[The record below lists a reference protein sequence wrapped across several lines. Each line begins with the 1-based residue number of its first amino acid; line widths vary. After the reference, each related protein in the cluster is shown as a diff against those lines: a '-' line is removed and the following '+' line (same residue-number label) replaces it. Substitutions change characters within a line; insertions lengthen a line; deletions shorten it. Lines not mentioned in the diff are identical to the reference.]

1 MTTATT
7 VPPRLTA
14 YRRELDLSP
23 DAFGVLRRSD
33 DTAHDPDALRA
44 RMADDGYLFLPGC
57 LQREQVI
64 DARRVIVGRL
74 AEAGL
79 LEPGTDPMEAI
90 AAKGVGR
97 YFMPQL
103 AHDNAPLRAVLY
115 GGPMMDIF
123 GRLFGGPVR
132 HFDYTWMRSVT
143 PGGGT
148 APHCDIVY
156 MGRGTHDLYT
166 AWTPLGDIPI
176 SIGGLIVLENSHKQ
190 TERLRDYLRQDVDSY
205 CANGPNAEKVQTGQM
220 HWEHW
225 DGSGD
230 DWDGSLS
237 HDPVALR
244 EHLGGAG

>member
-79 LEPGTDPMEAI
+79 LEPGTESMEAI

-103 AHDNAPLRAVLY
+103 AHDNAPLRAV
-115 GGPMMDIF
+115 GKTSVPPPGPPLARI
-123 GRLFGGPVR
+123 GPS
-132 HFDYTWMRSVT
+132 FSTPACKGWGWLTNGSTTRSWWEA
-143 PGGGT
+143 
-148 APHCDIVY
+148 AP
-156 MGRGTHDLYT
+156 RG
-166 AWTPLGDIPI
+166 
-176 SIGGLIVLENSHKQ
+176 
-190 TERLRDYLRQDVDSY
+190 
-205 CANGPNAEKVQTGQM
+205 
-220 HWEHW
+220 
-225 DGSGD
+225 
-230 DWDGSLS
+230 
-237 HDPVALR
+237 
-244 EHLGGAG
+244 